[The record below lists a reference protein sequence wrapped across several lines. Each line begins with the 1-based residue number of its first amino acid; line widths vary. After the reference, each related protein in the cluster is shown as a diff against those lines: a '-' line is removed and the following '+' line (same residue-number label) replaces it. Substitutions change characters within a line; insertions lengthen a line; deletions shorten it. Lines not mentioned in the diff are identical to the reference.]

1 MRKVVLILASL
12 LFFSSFLFSQSAV
25 LEGYVFETGNR
36 GFLNEVKIVILEKS
50 SRAVRGES
58 FTNIEGFFTLELP
71 VENDYIVQVS
81 KKVFKST
88 EVEISTKGVP
98 SGKKVFTKVEMD
110 RKPGYVFDVTMARA
124 GDDLYITESIQGAR
138 IEIYNNTTSE
148 EEMVLNN
155 YPYPNFKFTF
165 ENGNHYT

>member
-1 MRKVVLILASL
+1 MRKVVLILTSL

-36 GFLNEVKIVILEKS
+36 GFLNEVRIVVLEKS

-71 VENDYIVQVS
+71 VGNDYIVQVS

-88 EVEISTKGVP
+88 EVGISTKGVR
-98 SGKKVFTKVEMD
+98 SGKKVFTKVEM
-110 RKPGYVFDVTMARA
+110 VM
-124 GDDLYITESIQGAR
+124 DLILE
-138 IEIYNNTTSE
+138 
-148 EEMVLNN
+148 L
-155 YPYPNFKFTF
+155 
-165 ENGNHYT
+165 